1 MASAGGVCRPRGG
14 LLFLR
19 LHVFRPVGVELVDA
33 FGRER
38 VVEEHFEDFEGD
50 CRVVGSGFGAFEDVG
65 GVAQARGYDFRFY
78 AVGVVDVDYVVD
90 ELEAVFADVVE
101 ASDEG
106 ADVGRARGGGE
117 YRLVRGEDER
127 DVGLYSERRKL
138 FHGAESV
145 GAERDFDDDLRVYLR
160 YDLRLFD
167 ELRFF
172 ERYGFG
178 ADGAVHDFGYLAH
191 ARVEVDVSLFRYER
205 RVSRY
210 AGYDAP
216 RAGFFD
222 FVEVCC
228 VEEKFHFL
236 SPFRIVCIFL
246 TRRVRVMFFVGGR
259 AAFGFALASV
269 HFRDFAAQRK
279 TEDDA
284 QEHYDCQDD
293 YALQVR
299 VAYRSYYVGGHEEL
313 EAEHERLFE
322 REAQVQPFV
331 FCGAAARERETQA
344 ARDRRGD
351 AAEYDDYADEFY
363 CRAGVFGEEVERVRR
378 GAEGFHGGAILS
390 AGRRRGR
397 SIPARGPPTPILS
410 AWRGGSA
417 PSRRRRR
424 RALLWS
430 SA

>member
-65 GVAQARGYDFRFY
+65 GVAQARGYDLGLD

-127 DVGLYSERRKL
+127 DVGFDAERGEFFDR
-138 FHGAESV
+138 AEAV
-145 GAERDFDDDLRVYLR
+145 GAERYFDDDLRVNLGD
-160 YDLRLFD
+160 DLRLFD
-167 ELRFF
+167 ELGFLK
-172 ERYGFG
+172 RYGFG
-178 ADGAVHDFGYLAH
+178 ADGAVDDLGYFAH
-191 ARVEVDVSLFRYER
+191 ARVEVDVPLFGDER
-205 RVSRY
+205 RVGGY
-210 AGYDAP
+210 AGDYAP

-222 FVEVCC
+222 FVEVGC

-236 SPFRIVCIFL
+236 SPFRIMCIFL

-269 HFRDFAAQRK
+269 HFRDFAAEREA
-279 TEDDA
+279 EDDA
-284 QEHYDCQDD
+284 QEHDDGEDD
-293 YALQVR
+293 YALQVG
-299 VAYRSYYVGGHEEL
+299 VAYRPDYVGGHEEL

-331 FCGAAARERETQA
+331 FCGAAAREREAQA

-363 CRAGVFGEEVERVRR
+363 RRAGVFGEEVERVRR
-378 GAEGFHGGAILS
+378 GAEDFHDGAISS

-397 SIPARGPPTPILS
+397 SIPARGPPTPIFS
-410 AWRGGSA
+410 AWRVGSA
-417 PSRRRRR
+417 PSRIRRR
-424 RALLWS
+424 RATLWS